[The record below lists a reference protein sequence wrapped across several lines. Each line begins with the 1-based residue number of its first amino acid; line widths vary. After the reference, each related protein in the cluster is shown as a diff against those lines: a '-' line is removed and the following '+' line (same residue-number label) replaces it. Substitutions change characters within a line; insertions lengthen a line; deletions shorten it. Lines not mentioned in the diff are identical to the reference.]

1 MGANDKIGV
10 AIQGAGT
17 VSSGH
22 LRAYLRNP
30 NVEVVAIGSRTK
42 DGAAA
47 KAREVGIDPSKISL
61 YGSVDDLAAD
71 LRIDAV

>member
-1 MGANDKIGV
+1 MSANGKIGI

-30 NVEVVAIGSRTK
+30 LVEVVAIERELQLTK
-42 DGAAA
+42 N
-47 KAREVGIDPSKISL
+47 RIGIRRHF
-61 YGSVDDLAAD
+61 AFE
-71 LRIDAV
+71 